1 MFQLQQVSL
10 RAGAGWR
17 LRNINLI
24 LQAEST
30 AIIGYSG
37 AGKSSLLNVLV
48 GYEKSDS
55 GQIRRPTQTEPSGGR
70 LPFFWV
76 PQNGGLWPHLTT
88 EQHLQAVIPQ
98 ISGRSTG
105 FSISSDE
112 ILDHLALTHKRH
124 SRPSQ
129 LSLGESS
136 RLAVARGLASCA
148 GWLLMDEPLS
158 HVDPVRKPAF
168 WQSVHNLARAT
179 GTRLV
184 FSCHEPEFVL
194 RHAEHV
200 VCLHEGEICWSG
212 TVQQLFEDPP
222 SAELGRFLGPLNW
235 WTQAEAALLNT
246 ACETLTTS
254 AAVHPRPLPAERGL
268 RPQHIRIHRV
278 AAGGF
283 PILHSRSCGLY
294 HQTQLQLAPGHPLT
308 VLHSISP
315 PFMAGET
322 VCVSAEVTCG

>member
-17 LRNINLI
+17 LRDINITLD
-24 LQAEST
+24 AEST

-48 GYEKSDS
+48 GYERPDTGRIIRPLQVAHSS
-55 GQIRRPTQTEPSGGR
+55 GQ

-88 EQHLQAVIPQ
+88 EQHLRAVIPK
-98 ISGRSTG
+98 IPGGSAG
-105 FSISSDE
+105 FSISADE
-112 ILDHLALTHKRH
+112 ILALLALNHKRN

-136 RLAVARGLASCA
+136 RLAVARGLAAGA

-168 WQSVHNLARAT
+168 WQSVHSLARAT

-194 RHAEHV
+194 RHAESV
-200 VCLHEGEICWSG
+200 ICLHEGEICWNG
-212 TVQQLFEDPP
+212 TVQQLFKNPP

-235 WTQAEAALLNT
+235 WTPAEAALLNT
-246 ACETLTTS
+246 ASETQTS
-254 AAVHPRPLPAERGL
+254 PAVPHHRPLPADRGL
-268 RPQHIRIHRV
+268 RPQQIRMHRV
-278 AAGGF
+278 ASGGL
-283 PILHSRSCGLY
+283 PILQTHSCGLY
-294 HQTQLQLAPGHPLT
+294 QETQLQLATGQPLT
-308 VLHSISP
+308 VLHSTAA
-315 PFMAGET
+315 PFVAGET
-322 VCVSAEVTCG
+322 VSVNYEVTCG